1 MGWRSAKGQV
11 AAGTYDNPGI
21 DKGGSFAE
29 GFASTFVPMF
39 SSAVSD
45 YASEQKEKRML
56 EMKESLLR
64 QRPRA
69 ASTTVSD
76 RADQKSLREITALAT
91 ELGIT
96 PTEAAGL
103 YDAADQNAS
112 KAIENYNDG
121 LNQGLLVTPM
131 RPAPGTE
138 TVVPSTTDDLSST
151 EPPTDPDAAVV
162 QLSEA
167 SVDEVTPAPVV
178 ETAAT
183 EEPVEP
189 NLAFQP
195 FEVASLGTIKDDLSL
210 LTDTGESSDE
220 TTTRIAGQID
230 EEIQVADASGS
241 TPTLTYREV
250 LTSGATPTQTR
261 DILAAGTRIPGIYA
275 IPPVTEITTI
285 EEANA
290 ALDVLNARSKFIGK
304 AEGQD
309 FADQYEADVRP
320 MLEARIRSLTQ
331 LPDLGK
337 MLEENSVDTLREF
350 YENGYMAYEGRVDPT
365 QLNAHRERAGVLLN
379 SSSAYPPIPGDLPSL
394 IELRNRVTSG
404 DLKDAP
410 TEWLETLNKNIFR
423 EEGVQRFGNR
433 LTPDY
438 IMSDDRSPRELETLR
453 EAAVF
458 YLGGRDPIIK
468 EIDIALGSP
477 VPEAMPDMLEV
488 TSTNYPTYAA
498 QARRLGDVEL
508 ADAIDKV
515 GEIYVALAEE
525 GIDITAITA
534 SNWPT
539 YLLAAEQAGNTELA
553 SKIAELGATYDSR
566 AAKDELPKI
575 SDVRAENW
583 RSLRD
588 AAIEAGDEAQ
598 AQRITLLGKEWE
610 AASAAGDTSTL
621 DNLETLSSVV
631 TKFQDEEVEV
641 DAQVRSYLGAVESS
655 YALSQILQQN
665 PDILRVAGGRLPALI
680 KGVVGEISVLSSL
693 LSGADSSVDG
703 DVALRS
709 VSAYE
714 NSVQQAFADG
724 KLDAPER
731 AYAMFRAQEI
741 RLAFQIARM
750 QQGSAGVISNA
761 DFDSALTSIRSS
773 NDPNT
778 WADSIRGLVVRDE
791 VKVKSTIRDFSDLTN
806 VKLAVQMQEAV
817 GMSGLVDARSLQD
830 RVADAGIADAYEW
843 LTSGNP
849 LITAQPVTPVTP
861 EPVDPFILA
870 IQTMTGQEL
879 QSAYLNEEGAW
890 DFSNTTPE
898 EKRAIRERLDS
909 LRGDN

>member
-21 DKGGSFAE
+21 DKGGSFAQ

-45 YASEQKEKRML
+45 YANEQKEKRML

-69 ASTTVSD
+69 ASTSVSD
-76 RADQKSLREITALAT
+76 KADQKSLREITALAT
-91 ELGIT
+91 ELGVT
-96 PTEAAGL
+96 PTVAAGL

-131 RPAPGTE
+131 RPASGTE

-151 EPPTDPDAAVV
+151 EPPTDPDAAGV

-178 ETAAT
+178 ETADT
-183 EEPVEP
+183 EEP

-275 IPPVTEITTI
+275 IPPVTEITTL

-290 ALDVLNARSKFIGK
+290 AIDVLNARSAFIGK

-438 IMSDDRSPRELETLR
+438 IMSDDRTPRELNALR

-488 TSTNYPTYAA
+488 TDKNYPTYAA
-498 QARRLGDVEL
+498 QARRLGEDEL

-515 GEIYVALAEE
+515 GEVYVALADK
-525 GIDITAITA
+525 GIDTTAITA
-534 SNWPT
+534 SNWPS
-539 YLLAAEQAGNTELA
+539 YKLAAEQAGDTELA
-553 SKIAELGATYDSR
+553 NKYAELGATYDSR
-566 AAKDELPKI
+566 AAQGNLPKI
-575 SDVRAENW
+575 ADVRANNW
-583 RSLRD
+583 ESLK
-588 AAIEAGDEAQ
+588 AGA
-598 AQRITLLGKEWE
+598 L
-610 AASAAGDTSTL
+610 AAGDPFLAVQIES
-621 DNLETLSSVV
+621 
-631 TKFQDEEVEV
+631 
-641 DAQVRSYLGAVESS
+641 LGLG
-655 YALSQILQQN
+655 Y
-665 PDILRVAGGRLPALI
+665 VAA
-680 KGVVGEISVLSSL
+680 E
-693 LSGADSSVDG
+693 D
-703 DVALRS
+703 DVALGDQIDAVSSIMAKAQTNIRDTNAAVDAYIDVAAS
-709 VSAYE
+709 GYSLVQILREEQDTNRLFGGQLANLATRLSGEVGSFKRLVSAAVGDDPEAGVTYE
-714 NSVQQAFADG
+714 QGMSDLEAAERRALNTENLTEQG
-724 KLDAPER
+724 R
-731 AYAMFRAQEI
+731 AYVVFKAQEA
-741 RLAFQIARM
+741 RLAFKIARL
-750 QQGSAGVISNA
+750 QQGPQGVISNQDYDA
-761 DFDSALTSIRSS
+761 ALGQISGSP
-773 NDPNT
+773 DPET
-778 WADSIRGLVVRDE
+778 FAASLRGLIEPGRNNAERLLTTLRSDPQIELAILRQKGMPIDVTAGALRTIDE
-791 VKVKSTIRDFSDLTN
+791 RVAGKPE
-806 VKLAVQMQEAV
+806 QEALAWIN
-817 GMSGLVDARSLQD
+817 GSEA
-830 RVADAGIADAYEW
+830 A
-843 LTSGNP
+843 T
-849 LITAQPVTPVTP
+849 VTP
-861 EPVDPFILA
+861 EPTIPQAAVTLLLSDPSLA
-870 IQTMTGQEL
+870 EQFDAKYGEGS
-879 QSAYLNEEGAW
+879 SARYLEEG
-890 DFSNTTPE
+890 TE
-898 EKRAIRERLDS
+898 
-909 LRGDN
+909 